1 MHNENIV
8 SSRSYRLTS
17 PGKFEEVV
25 LQHTV
30 KNNQVVVR
38 PSMASICHA
47 DIRYYSGQRRK
58 EALDK
63 KLPMALF
70 HEGIGLVQ
78 GSKNLSFDDGER
90 VVIVPNIPLRR
101 LISDDEHSPEKQKA
115 RDNYL
120 PDSLFLGSGYDGIGQ
135 QYMVLPKENV
145 VPVPANIPDEIAVLA
160 ELTSVSLNAISNVSG
175 FLGRGKVAVFGDGP
189 VGYLTAATLHHIYG
203 IPKNNLIVFGTTD
216 ERLDYFDFATTYI
229 VQNFNFRKEEDIVA
243 VFECTGGPFSKN
255 AINQAIDLIEPQ
267 GKITLMGVSEEYV
280 PLNTRDVLEKGLSIY
295 GSSRST
301 EEEFKT
307 LMKAFQD
314 QEFQHTL
321 RKLIPE
327 ENEIITTAIDLK
339 KAMDTTIKRK
349 DLKKTFLS
357 FEWD

>member
-1 MHNENIV
+1 FQAE
-8 SSRSYRLTS
+8 
-17 PGKFEEVV
+17 
-25 LQHTV
+25 
-30 KNNQVVVR
+30 
-38 PSMASICHA
+38 
-47 DIRYYSGQRRK
+47 
-58 EALDK
+58 
-63 KLPMALF
+63 
-70 HEGIGLVQ
+70 
-78 GSKNLSFDDGER
+78 
-90 VVIVPNIPLRR
+90 
-101 LISDDEHSPEKQKA
+101 
-115 RDNYL
+115 
-120 PDSLFLGSGYDGIGQ
+120 DGIRDRNVTGVQ
-135 QYMVLPKENV
+135 TCALP
-145 VPVPANIPDEIAVLA
+145 IW
-160 ELTSVSLNAISNVSG
+160 
-175 FLGRGKVAVFGDGP
+175 P

-203 IPKNNLIVFGTTD
+203 ITKNNLIVFGTTD

-280 PLNTRDVLEKGLSIY
+280 PLNTRDGLEKGLSIY

-314 QEFQHTL
+314 QKFQHTL

-349 DLKKTFLS
+349 DWKKTFLS